1 MSVSK
6 VFDDLDPVL
15 DDKGGLKNSDAAIEE
30 LIRYRHD
37 ADALFSK
44 INTVQRTVNPLFPLL
59 PVFILYKIEK
69 EQNYRPENR
78 HDCQVENVLHRAS
91 KTPHP

>member
-44 INTVQRTVNPLFPLL
+44 INTVQRTVKIPCSPSSPFP
-59 PVFILYKIEK
+59 FCK
-69 EQNYRPENR
+69 ESKKRNYRPKNR
-78 HDCQVENVLHRAS
+78 HS
-91 KTPHP
+91 

>member
-44 INTVQRTVNPLFPLL
+44 INTVQRTVNPLFPSS
-59 PVFILYKIEK
+59 PFSFYIKSKKSEIIDRKIDTAV
-69 EQNYRPENR
+69 R
-78 HDCQVENVLHRAS
+78 
-91 KTPHP
+91 